1 MIQIVWDGDPNDN
14 NQQVDVNE
22 SSFLLSVDGTHCRVQ
37 EPRSRPNKN
46 WYSHKHHKPCV
57 AYEIGIH
64 LFQSRIVW
72 VNGSFEAGD
81 SDLNIFRKPDGLRE
95 KIPANNLVIG
105 DKGYLGDNI
114 ISTPNRLDNIHVKQ
128 FKKRARARHED
139 VNGRIK
145 TFAILS
151 ERFRH
156 AIPNHKIVF
165 EAVCVITQYNMEN
178 GHPLFEI

>member
-1 MIQIVWDGDPNDN
+1 M
-14 NQQVDVNE
+14 
-22 SSFLLSVDGTHCRVQ
+22 
-37 EPRSRPNKN
+37 
-46 WYSHKHHKPCV
+46 
-57 AYEIGIH
+57 
-64 LFQSRIVW
+64 W